1 MYYNGIIDIVI
12 HFFFCQSL
20 SDWSKEMKTSTRGKK
35 GAGSYIKL
43 PNGTYELTIY
53 DGFDEFG
60 KRIRRKFYGKSEKQ
74 CRQARDE
81 FIKGGKELKT
91 TSEKQTSSLP
101 TAYTLSSWLDE
112 WLTTYKSQ
120 KVQSST
126 Y

>member
-12 HFFFCQSL
+12 HFFYLVNRYQIGV
-20 SDWSKEMKTSTRGKK
+20 KEMKTNTRGKK

-101 TAYTLSSWLDE
+101 TQYTLSS
-112 WLTTYKSQ
+112 
-120 KVQSST
+120 
-126 Y
+126 